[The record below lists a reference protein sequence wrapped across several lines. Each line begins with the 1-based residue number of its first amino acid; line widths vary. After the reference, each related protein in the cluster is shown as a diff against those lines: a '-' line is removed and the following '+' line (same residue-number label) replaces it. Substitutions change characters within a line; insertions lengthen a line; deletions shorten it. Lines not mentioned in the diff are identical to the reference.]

1 MTLNATP
8 KAFIERNHQWLEN
21 DWERLERFSEILI
34 FFDGDESGEKGA
46 QEVVRRLGIDRCKR
60 VKLPEKDANEFLQ
73 KGAIDQDFQEY
84 IDKAQPMDPEEMR
97 QASEFMSKVKSLFY
111 PAHDD
116 DHDPVLRLDKDLEWV
131 EAVWKLKN
139 FISISANE
147 STDFLHF
154 RMSKTFP
161 AKNDLNPPNRAFK
174 AFFALISP
182 RKKGSSAHQTHRCH
196 GSLKPKNAKHSLEV
210 VGQHVQAHLG
220 ADIG

>member
-1 MTLNATP
+1 MFKLK
-8 KAFIERNHQWLEN
+8 KA
-21 DWERLERFSEILI
+21 D
-34 FFDGDESGEKGA
+34 DGSWP
-46 QEVVRRLGIDRCKR
+46 VRDCCR
-60 VKLPEKDANEFLQ
+60 
-73 KGAIDQDFQEY
+73 
-84 IDKAQPMDPEEMR
+84 
-97 QASEFMSKVKSLFY
+97 ST
-111 PAHDD
+111 
-116 DHDPVLRLDKDLEWV
+116 